1 MFIIQKN
8 EASSKTI
15 RMPNSL
21 IEQLEEIAANEDI
34 SFNQLVVQCCEYAL
48 ANLPK
53 NDGKITCTEQFI
65 SRKRQIKAAFQE
77 YYQSEHPKA
86 NETTVMQVFADAIY
100 STQRRHTALGIDLYS
115 VLVGQVSM
123 DEYRNALE
131 RYFTEIGRQN
141 PDYNARNYTNC
152 TKLLK
157 DFMEQADLI

>member
-1 MFIIQKN
+1 MFVVQKN

-65 SRKRQIKAAFQE
+65 SRKRQIKAAFEE
-77 YYQSEHPKA
+77 YYLAAHPTA
-86 NETTVMQVFADAIY
+86 NKTTVMQVFADAIY
-100 STQRRHTALGIDLYS
+100 STQRRHSELGIDLYS
-115 VLVGQVSM
+115 VLSGEVSM
-123 DEYRNALE
+123 DEYQNALE
-131 RYFTEIGRQN
+131 RYFKTINRQN
-141 PDYNARNYTNC
+141 PEYNARNYTNC

-157 DFMEQADLI
+157 IFMEQADLV

>member
-15 RMPNSL
+15 RMPNLL
-21 IEQLEEIAANEDI
+21 IEQLEEIAASEDI

-48 ANLPK
+48 SNLPK
-53 NDGKITCTEQFI
+53 SDGKITCTEQFI
-65 SRKRQIKAAFQE
+65 NKKRQIKAAFQK
-77 YYQSEHPKA
+77 YYLTEHPKA

-100 STQRRHTALGIDLYS
+100 STQRRHADLGIDLYS

-131 RYFTEIGRQN
+131 RYFSEIGRQN
-141 PDYNARNYTNC
+141 PEYNARNYTNC

-157 DFMEQADLI
+157 DFMKQAGLI